1 MIFQSNGMVKSGS
14 SLFFNCVR
22 DLLYGEVGTGSRVE
36 LLEAISSHRIP
47 GLGSCVHDFTE
58 DTLSELTRISAGR
71 WLVVKAHAARNQ
83 CLTEAIKKSELM
95 TAYCIRDP
103 RDCILSG
110 FDSRRRHLASGQ
122 AGFVAF
128 TDWDTAIAAMRVN
141 CETALDWMSSGMA
154 RIVRYDRQLTDP
166 IGLLSEIS
174 EELGLGHPTRFLER
188 VIEHHNAH
196 KNIQFNTGK
205 LTRYRQEMDESQ
217 ARRCRE
223 ELGDFMRAMGYEV

>member
-14 SLFFNCVR
+14 SLFFNYVR

-36 LLEAISSHRIP
+36 LLEAIRSHRIP
-47 GLGSCVHDFTE
+47 GLGSCVHAFTE

-83 CLTEAIKKSELM
+83 CLTEAIEKSELM

-110 FDSRRRHLASGQ
+110 FDSRRRHIASGQ
-122 AGFVAF
+122 DNFLEF
-128 TDWDTAIAAMRVN
+128 TDWDTAIAATRVN
-141 CETALDWMSSGMA
+141 CETALDWMSSGLA
-154 RIVRYDRQLTDP
+154 RIIRYDRQLTDP

-174 EELGLGHPTRFLER
+174 ESLGLSHPTRFLES

-205 LTRYRQEMDESQ
+205 LTRFRQELDETQ
-217 ARRCRE
+217 AKRCRE
-223 ELGDFMRAMGYEV
+223 ELGDYIRAMGYEV